1 VAYVHAPDRTAA
13 RPLAHLSAFAC
24 VLQVDG
30 YSGYRALADANQ
42 VTLAF
47 CWAHVRRRF
56 YHLATAVA
64 APIAGEAL
72 TRIAELYRIESEIR
86 GMNAAEWARI
96 RQTKSRSI
104 LEAGEPCLCGK
115 LSLISQKS
123 KMAEAIRYA
132 LVRWDVLSRIVTGHL
147 NTQIDD
153 LLPWAYAIA
162 PDLKAV
168 A

>member
-1 VAYVHAPDRTAA
+1 MC
-13 RPLAHLSAFAC
+13 L
-24 VLQVDG
+24 
-30 YSGYRALADANQ
+30 
-42 VTLAF
+42 
-47 CWAHVRRRF
+47 
-56 YHLATAVA
+56 
-64 APIAGEAL
+64 
-72 TRIAELYRIESEIR
+72 
-86 GMNAAEWARI
+86 
-96 RQTKSRSI
+96 RQNRRSI
-104 LEAGEPCLCGK
+104 LEAGEPWLCGK